1 MGRTVMS
8 GVGFGTLVHLARQ
21 GGYTGEI
28 PGSNTQSNEHS
39 FRPNTGRLITK
50 RASEIEPEAVDW
62 LVKGSFP
69 LGAMAVI
76 GGQPGLGKS
85 QIGIKLAA
93 AVTSGVGL
101 PDGSTFDNLGSVIIL
116 ANEDDAARTI
126 RPRLDAARA
135 DVKKVHIVQ
144 GLVREGKG
152 DPDLFQLDTDI
163 KELREEAIRI
173 GDVRLIIIDPP
184 AAYLGSKVDSYK
196 DSDVRKVLTPL
207 GTLAQDTGAL
217 VLLIV
222 HLNKRTDGNP
232 QQRIGGSTAWIA
244 APRVAFMVIEDTKT
258 KARYML
264 PVKNNLGDDKTGF
277 EYRIQEKLV
286 EYPEQ
291 TLKTSHIEWLGS
303 SQRSAAELLDPPKPE
318 RASAVDEAKKFLE
331 QELGESP
338 AMVTDLRASAKSA
351 GISWASIQRAKGDLL
366 IIPKKLAAGWQ
377 WTLIKGIQNA

>member
-1 MGRTVMS
+1 MS
-8 GVGFGTLVHLARQ
+8 GIGFGTLVHLARQ
-21 GGYTGEI
+21 GGYTDEI
-28 PGSNTQSNEHS
+28 PGGKTHS
-39 FRPNTGRLITK
+39 IDHAPIRNTGRLLTIK
-50 RASEIEPEAVDW
+50 ASEIEPVPVDW
-62 LVKGSFP
+62 LVTGSIP

-101 PDGSTFDNLGSVIIL
+101 PDGSVFGNLGSVIIL

-126 RPRLDAARA
+126 RPRLDSAGANP
-135 DVKKVHIVQ
+135 DKVHIVQ

-163 KELREEAIRI
+163 KDLREEAIRI

-244 APRVAFMVIEDTKT
+244 APRVAFMVIEDTKN
-258 KARYML
+258 KARFML

-286 EYPEQ
+286 EYPGQ

-318 RASAVDEAKKFLE
+318 RASAVDEAKQFLE
-331 QELGESP
+331 QELGVSP